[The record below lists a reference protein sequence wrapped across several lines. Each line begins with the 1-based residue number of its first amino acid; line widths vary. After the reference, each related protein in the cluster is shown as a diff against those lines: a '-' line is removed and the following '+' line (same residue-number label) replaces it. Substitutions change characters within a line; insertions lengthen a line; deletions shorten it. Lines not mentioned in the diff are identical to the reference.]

1 MYGKGSAKKRYTA
14 MLDVLEANKGTVDR
28 DVAWEA
34 LMVAAQEPNPA
45 DITSNTQ
52 WSILFDNTH
61 GTAEIT
67 LRRQW
72 EDRYT
77 FEIGN

>member
-1 MYGKGSAKKRYTA
+1 

-28 DVAWEA
+28 DAAWEA
-34 LMVAAQEPNPA
+34 LMVAAKEPNHE
-45 DITSNTQ
+45 DITGNTQ
-52 WSILFDNTH
+52 WSILFDNTN

>member
-1 MYGKGSAKKRYTA
+1 MEKDGKQLTKR
-14 MLDVLEANKGTVDR
+14 KGTVDR
-28 DVAWEA
+28 DAAWEA
-34 LMVAAQEPNPA
+34 LMTAVQEPNPA

-52 WSILFDNTH
+52 WSILFDNTN